1 LEVVELNPG
10 EVRSKHVADPLR
22 VERSP
27 LIIQRHDAFCSRRLS
42 DAERAVNPQCEHPY
56 SLPGPACQ
64 RGRYGVTR
72 RVTHWTAMPRPEG
85 EIPPD
90 IAQLTDAIAE
100 ELNVQLNMLKHPMD
114 FDDVDQVAYWV
125 AVQLDYGYTFEPKPP
140 RP

>member
-1 LEVVELNPG
+1 
-10 EVRSKHVADPLR
+10 
-22 VERSP
+22 
-27 LIIQRHDAFCSRRLS
+27 
-42 DAERAVNPQCEHPY
+42 
-56 SLPGPACQ
+56 
-64 RGRYGVTR
+64 
-72 RVTHWTAMPRPEG
+72 MPRPEG